1 MKNFIFLLMLVA
13 GCYLGAQQ
21 NQGELSFTRGVN
33 HGIQGTFYGG
43 VAIGDF
49 DEDGLLDIVT
59 IGAIKQ
65 VMTPIPFTLVI
76 ESNLHINNG
85 DRTWSASTPFQHLA
99 AYAGGRPIVTDF
111 NNDGHLDVFIS
122 GFFESYNENP
132 ENFKSF
138 LYLGNGDGTFIE
150 SEVIFPWAS
159 FYTDA
164 FGLDFD
170 SDGNTDLVFIWVD
183 PNDRGKTKIKLARNN
198 GDGTFTE
205 VISNLPNLSGEHYF
219 GTAFADIDGN
229 GYPDIFYGGFGPT
242 RLFLNYGSGN
252 FEEVINPVLTGG
264 GQLIPFPQVGFV
276 TYAVGDING
285 DGLPDFVLSHD
296 GDQTLFYANNG
307 DNSFSLLQQFNWTS
321 DTIFLHDF
329 DGDGYDEFYAEAA
342 NNDGDGRLFLNDGGT
357 FSLNNALLL
366 EQVSGG
372 SAIAADF
379 DGDGDDDLFYMG
391 KHPETDFAEAEIYF
405 SNLIMG
411 TSDQG
416 ENKLSVRVYPN
427 PTSGVLYLESDMRLE
442 SFELYALTGAQVSKG
457 ALHENR
463 ISLENLP
470 AGVYILKVHDGKKVF
485 TQKVIK
491 K

>member
-33 HGIQGTFYGG
+33 HGIQGKFAGEPA
-43 VAIGDF
+43 VGDF

-76 ESNLHINNG
+76 KSHLHINNG
-85 DRTWSASTPFQHLA
+85 DRTWTSSTPFQHLA
-99 AYAGGRPIVTDF
+99 GGKPVVDDF
-111 NNDGHLDVFIS
+111 DSDGHQDVFIS
-122 GFFESYNENP
+122 GYFESYNQNP

-138 LYLGNGDGTFIE
+138 LYLGNGDGTFT
-150 SEVIFPWAS
+150 EVEIIIPRTPLSVAN
-159 FYTDA
+159 YGADI
-164 FGLDFD
+164 
-170 SDGNTDLVFIWVD
+170 DGDGRVDLVFFWLD
-183 PNDRGKTKIKLARNN
+183 ANYQGKLKSMVLRNN
-198 GDGTFTE
+198 GDGTLTE
-205 VISNLPNLSGEHYF
+205 FPTNLPDRIGEHNF
-219 GTAFADIDGN
+219 RIVFDDFDGN
-229 GYPDIFYGGFGPT
+229 GYTDIIYGGMGPT

-252 FEEVINPVLTGG
+252 FEEVINPVRTGG
-264 GQLIPFPQVGFV
+264 GQFVPFPPTGFASF
-276 TYAVGDING
+276 TTGSING
-285 DGLPDFVLSHD
+285 DNLPDFAMSHD
-296 GDQTLFYANNG
+296 GDRTLFYVNNG
-307 DNSFSLLQQFNWTS
+307 DGSFSLSQQFYWTS
-321 DTIFLHDF
+321 GGIFLHDF
-329 DGDGYDEFYAEAA
+329 DGDGYDELYADSA
-342 NNDGDGRLFLNDGGT
+342 NNDFNGRLFLNDGGT
-357 FSLNNALLL
+357 FSLNKALLL

-372 SAIAADF
+372 SALAADF

>member
-21 NQGELSFTRGVN
+21 HSGELSFTRGLN
-33 HGIQGTFYGG
+33 HGIQGKFAGKPA
-43 VAIGDF
+43 VGDF

-76 ESNLHINNG
+76 ESHLHINNG
-85 DRTWSASTPFQHLA
+85 DRTWTASTPFQHLA
-99 AYAGGRPIVTDF
+99 GGEPVVDDF
-111 NNDGHLDVFIS
+111 NNDGHEDVFIS
-122 GFFESYNENP
+122 GVFESYNQNP

-150 SEVIFPWAS
+150 VEIIISWTP
-159 FYTDA
+159 FYTSCFA
-164 FGLDFD
+164 IDFD
-170 SDGNTDLVFIWVD
+170 GDGDKDIVFRWVD
-183 PNDRGKTKIKLARNN
+183 KYDRGKTKIKFLRNN

-205 VISNLPNLSGEHYF
+205 VTSNLPDLDGET
-219 GTAFADIDGN
+219 GLGIAFADIDGN
-229 GYPDIFYGGFGPT
+229 GYPDIFYGGQGPT

-252 FEEVINPVLTGG
+252 FEEVINPVRTGG
-264 GQLIPFPQVGFV
+264 GQFVPFPPAGIVSFATGN
-276 TYAVGDING
+276 ING
-285 DGLPDFVLSHD
+285 DSLPDFVMSHE
-296 GDQTLFYANNG
+296 GDQTLFYVNNG
-307 DNSFSLLQQFNWTS
+307 DGSFSLSQQFNWTS

-329 DGDGYDEFYAEAA
+329 DGDGYDEFYASWA
-342 NNDGDGRLFLNDGGT
+342 NNDDDGRLFLNDGGT
-357 FSLNNALLL
+357 FSLNKALLL
-366 EQVSGG
+366 KQLYFG

-391 KHPETDFAEAEIYF
+391 KHPQTDFAEAEIYF

-427 PTSGVLYLESDMRLE
+427 PTSSVLHLESDVRLE
-442 SFELYALTGAQVSKG
+442 SFELYTLAGVRVSRG
-457 ALHENR
+457 ALYENR